1 MFKLIIFKSHLKKLL
16 LVTLMIAFSFTSN
29 WTYQADVL
37 NAKNTSNGDLKELTG
52 NVIIEKDSTTLMTQR
67 ALIFSNNEKFQLFGD
82 IKMIDNNNVLTC
94 DTLFYFSNDVE
105 NIIAFGN
112 VNFENDNTVIE
123 SDSLYYS
130 MENDSISAF
139 GNAFLNHLEST
150 MTADLINLTE
160 SKGFLGNSFHAQ
172 NNVVINDNEVTIK
185 GSEVF
190 YIDSIQHMT
199 ILEDAHIIDTNNEI
213 LGENIFI
220 QFQDSMI
227 QQILIDDNPIIN
239 RKITNTSYES
249 NTYNNLIDIISGES
263 MVIDYINNKLDKV
276 HVIGMASSLY
286 HVIDDSLLEGINEV
300 SGDSIVFLFR
310 NEELSKIKVSG
321 GGKGFYTPEFE
332 NSNIDS
338 IINYFAEKIDYDVA
352 NNINRF
358 YQSGSIQYQDTKL
371 NADYMEI
378 DWDTNKL
385 NSYKVNDT
393 QPIVQTDKKSS
404 PMLGD
409 TIYFDLISKIGMI
422 NKGRTELNNAFYHG
436 HEIVHD
442 NKNNIYSSQGI
453 YTSCDLD
460 HPHYYFKSHKMKMIP
475 DKYIIAQPI
484 ILHIKGLPII
494 GFPFAIL
501 PNKGGQRQSGWI
513 MPTFGYSERNGTYF
527 HNLGYYHVLNDYSE
541 IKVLSNFYD
550 RKGFKL
556 NFKFRYNKRY
566 NYSGNFSST
575 LVQDLNSGSSDIKNI
590 FSNATQNNNLIWSH
604 NHQIDP
610 TQNYNFNFH
619 YISKN
624 DFYQQSQVGYN
635 SETRLQQNILSTFNY
650 RKSWS
655 NSDNSININLSDSFN
670 PLIKNNNPTSSV
682 PVFYRNM
689 ILPQIKF
696 NHGSRLLFGDG
707 TKWYHSIYYGYNSDY
722 KASRDIGHL
731 LLENNEV
738 KDSIRY
744 KNGINHRFYL
754 KGSKKL
760 FKHINFN
767 TTINMLESWIL
778 GYKEPQLDSNGLFI
792 DNKFD
797 SSDKFKRRLTG
808 DLSLSMRTKLYGVLS
823 TNIFNLTA
831 IRHVISPSVS
841 YSYRPDFSQ
850 QNISGLNID
859 YVTTDSSGDVYDYF
873 SGNLV
878 PSTPLGKR
886 ESYAF
891 KLNNDFY
898 GKIFTNGEYKKIH
911 LINWSNSLSY
921 NPTYEEFQLSY
932 LNSSIRSTLSSNLNF
947 NINFTYDLYKTS
959 NGIRINE
966 IANSPRLSSVNS
978 SVQFKLFGKQIDR
991 FQQTSLDS
999 MEDDTNSNIYDQYEP
1014 ILTSNNK
1021 WQATFNLGSFFN
1033 FNNSLN
1039 QWDKDFW
1046 FDSNL
1051 DFNITKHWS
1060 LSYSARFNVISSE
1073 IVRHNLMISRPL
1085 HCWMFS
1091 FQWYPGIGPNNFGSG
1106 FQLLIKVKNPDL
1118 QDIRLKHT
1126 EGNMFG
1132 F

>member
-1 MFKLIIFKSHLKKLL
+1 MFKLIIFNSHFKKLL
-16 LVTLMIAFSFTSN
+16 LLNIMIAFSFMSN
-29 WTYQADVL
+29 WTYQADLL
-37 NAKNTSNGDLKELTG
+37 NAKKTSNGDLKELIG
-52 NVIIEKDSTTLMTQR
+52 NVIIEKDSTILMTQK

-82 IKMIDNNNVLTC
+82 IKMIDKENILTC

-112 VNFENDNTVIE
+112 VNFENDNNVIK

-130 MENDSISAF
+130 MDNDSISAF

-150 MTADLINLTE
+150 MTAAKINLTE

-172 NNVVINDNEVTIK
+172 NNVVINDNEVIIK

-227 QQILIDDNPIIN
+227 QQILIDENPIIN

-263 MVIDYINNKLDKV
+263 IVIDYIDNKLDKV
-276 HVIGMASSLY
+276 HVIGMANSLY
-286 HVIDDSLLEGINEV
+286 HVIDNNLLEGINEV
-300 SGDSIVFLFR
+300 SGDSIVFLF
-310 NEELSKIKVSG
+310 NNDELSKIKVSG
-321 GGKGFYTPEFE
+321 GGKGFYTPEFQ

-338 IINYFAEKIDYDVA
+338 IINYFAEKIDYDIA
-352 NNINRF
+352 NNINHF
-358 YQSGSIQYQDTKL
+358 YQDGSIQYQDTKL

-385 NSYKVNDT
+385 NSYKVNDK

-422 NKGRTELNNAFYHG
+422 NKGKTELNNAFYHG

-442 NKNNIYSSQGI
+442 NQNNIYSSQGI

-460 HPHYYFKSHKMKMIP
+460 HPHYYFKSNKMKMIP

-550 RKGFKL
+550 RKGFKF

-566 NYSGNFSST
+566 NYSGSFSST

-635 SETRLQQNILSTFNY
+635 SETRLQQNILSAFNY

-670 PLIKNNNPTSSV
+670 PLIKNNKPTSSV

-707 TKWYHSIYYGYNSDY
+707 SKWYNSIYYGYNSDY
-722 KASRDIGHL
+722 KASRDFGHL

-738 KDSIRY
+738 KDSTRH

-754 KGSKKL
+754 KGSQKL
-760 FKHINFN
+760 FQHINFN

-778 GYKEPQLDSNGLFI
+778 GYKEPQLDANGIFI
-792 DNKFD
+792 DNQFD
-797 SSDKFKRRLTG
+797 SSDKLKRRLTG
-808 DLSLSMRTKLYGVLS
+808 DLSLSMGTKLYGVLS

-831 IRHVISPSVS
+831 IRHVVSPSVT

-850 QNISGLNID
+850 QNIFGLNID
-859 YVTTDSSGDVYDYF
+859 YVTKDSSGDIYDYF

-878 PSTPLGKR
+878 PSTPIGKR
-886 ESYAF
+886 ESYGF

-921 NPTYEEFQLSY
+921 NPTYEKFKLSY
-932 LNSSIRSTLSSNLNF
+932 LNSSLRSTLSSNLNF
-947 NINFTYDLYKTS
+947 NINLNYDLYKTS

-966 IANSPRLSSVNS
+966 IANSPRLSSLNS
-978 SVQFKLFGKQIDR
+978 SIQFKLFGKQIDR
-991 FQQTSLDS
+991 FQDTSLDS
-999 MEDDTNSNIYDQYEP
+999 TEDNTNANIYDQYEP

-1060 LSYSARFNVISSE
+1060 LSYSARFNVVSSE
-1073 IVRHNLMISRPL
+1073 IVRHNLMIYRPL